1 MLNYECGMLNDV
13 GQAMAEIQDR
23 TKEYALRAIRLYRFL
38 QKQRDGAG
46 WILGK
51 QYLRAATS
59 IGANLAEAQSG
70 ESKSDFVH
78 KCSIAQK
85 EARESKYWLE
95 LMDKARLVP
104 TSRLTSLLTE
114 TEELISV
121 ITCIIVSAKKNGSE

>member
-1 MLNYECGMLNDV
+1 
-13 GQAMAEIQDR
+13 MAEIQER

-38 QKQRDGAG
+38 QTQRDGAG

-59 IGANLAEAQSG
+59 IGANMAEAQSG
-70 ESKSDFVH
+70 ESRLDFVH

-85 EARESKYWLE
+85 EARESKYWLD
-95 LMDKARLVP
+95 LMEKSGLVPSARLKGLRV
-104 TSRLTSLLTE
+104 E

-121 ITCIIVSAKKNGSE
+121 ITSIIVSTKGIGSE